1 MLPCSVFSYWLCCWL
16 LSVTLGELPVIKG
29 LLTAQGQCSGQG
41 FQDSVQDRDFRTVF
55 RTRISPYKD
64 RLCREDFFLTG

>member
-29 LLTAQGQCSGQG
+29 LLTASGQCSGQG
-41 FQDSVQDRDFRTVF
+41 FQDSVQDREF
-55 RTRISPYKD
+55 RTRISPYQD
-64 RLCREDFFLTG
+64 NSCVGSSETLL